1 MLHMDLSS
9 RNPMTLIGA
18 VNFKQKMLSSDRELI
33 LRLFCLL

>member
-9 RNPMTLIGA
+9 RNLMTLIGA
-18 VNFKQKMLSSDRELI
+18 VNFKQKMLSSDSII